1 MSARASSMRGL
12 ANPGAAAL
20 TTARRVFAVVF
31 SIFMLLPLTIILVA
45 SFTNEG
51 YVQFPPESFGI
62 RWYVAAI
69 ENRAFMDG
77 LIFSLETAI
86 GVAVV
91 AGLLGIAGAL
101 VLARTRFPGRDAIL
115 SLLLMPLALPHIV
128 LAIALLQ
135 IFGSFRIATS
145 PWGLMAGH
153 VLITLPYV
161 LRLTMTSLLGFD
173 RQIER
178 ASASLGASSWQTFR
192 YVTLPM
198 IAPGV
203 VAGLVFAFL
212 LSFDE
217 VTISLFTSLPG
228 RTTLPAEIFNF
239 ATQGSDPVV
248 TAVSGLMI
256 IIASGVLLIVERFF
270 GVLRLIANEQ
280 R

>member
-1 MSARASSMRGL
+1 M
-12 ANPGAAAL
+12 
-20 TTARRVFAVVF
+20 TARVLASPGSGAWTAARRIFAVVF
-31 SIFMLLPLTIILVA
+31 SVFMLLPLTIILVA

-51 YVQFPPESFGI
+51 YVQFPPDSFGI

-69 ENRAFMDG
+69 NNRAFMDG
-77 LIFSLETAI
+77 LLFSLQTAI
-86 GVAVV
+86 GVAAI
-91 AGLLGIAGAL
+91 AGVLGIAGAL
-101 VLARTRFPGRDAIL
+101 VLARARFPGRDTIL

-135 IFGSFRIATS
+135 IFGSLRIATS

-178 ASASLGASSWQTFR
+178 ASASLGATAWQTFR
-192 YVTLPM
+192 YVTLPI

-228 RTTLPAEIFNF
+228 RSTLPAEIFNF